1 MQLRDDDGTC
11 KYGNGS
17 AFGRQRSARISEQAS
32 SDRRSAG
39 GCAKD
44 GNPAPAAIPDRE
56 RKPCSRHG
64 DRRPQPQN
72 VGSLPCHSPGSAE
85 YGQRADHWS
94 ERNRERASGARHTRA
109 QQARRETLHSDQLR
123 ILPRNDSQLI
133 DRKSTRL
140 NSSHG
145 YISYAVFCLKKK
157 KTTPSPASAVE
168 TILR

>member
-1 MQLRDDDGTC
+1 MTLVSFFFLIIRQPPRSTLFPYTTLFRSARHLPGKQERPGVSRETQIAAAGMQLRDDDGTC

-94 ERNRERASGARHTRA
+94 ERNRERASGARPTR
-109 QQARRETLHSDQLR
+109 
-123 ILPRNDSQLI
+123 P
-133 DRKSTRL
+133 
-140 NSSHG
+140 
-145 YISYAVFCLKKK
+145 
-157 KTTPSPASAVE
+157 
-168 TILR
+168 